1 MNIWKVWV
9 RAMRNSLIEM
19 IRKELMDYA
28 SWKTE
33 MALQGSYN
41 MPSVEEV
48 IADKIIAN
56 GWSKPI
62 CSVGDTLWVV
72 YKNKVYPVTIYAV
85 RTDNKKNNK
94 RICVEGNFHICE
106 PYGNYTHYYSSTFNM
121 SSIGK
126 SIFNTE
132 EDALK
137 SLNK

>member
-9 RAMRNSLIEM
+9 RTIRNSLIEL

-28 SWKTE
+28 SWETK

-56 GWSKPI
+56 GWSKPT

-72 YKNKVYPVTIYAV
+72 YKNKVCPVTIYAV
-85 RTDNKKNNK
+85 RTDNKKNSK
-94 RICVEGNFHICE
+94 RICVEGNFEICE

-137 SLNK
+137 FLNK